1 MRKPLLNESHGGL
14 HGTGWHAEVLHTDT
28 YASGNLQQN
37 KLKQIF
43 RL

>member
-1 MRKPLLNESHGGL
+1 MADFMEQAGMPKFS
-14 HGTGWHAEVLHTDT
+14 HTDT